1 MTDRRESGSAANAV
15 QSHSEP
21 PTWPRAALERRLA
34 VRAALGLALAATVLL
49 QVWLLADWS
58 QIGPAVRVLF
68 TRPELLVVSLA
79 GYTLVFGLRA
89 FAWRQLIVSGGGVF
103 SLFAILQAALL
114 ANHLLPFKLGEVAR
128 PALAARRGIPA
139 AEAAAS
145 TAVARLLDFAS
156 LVAIASMGVLLLAPD
171 GRMAWMQSLA
181 LPAAIVVGVV
191 SGLLILR
198 RGSFHR
204 RLQAP
209 LQTRVAALR
218 THLTQMCSRRVVGS
232 VLWTLPSWVLVAVV
246 LMVAAQALGID
257 VSPTTAIVVTAFT
270 ILFQVFHVTPGGIGV
285 YEASMT
291 GALYAL
297 GVDWHEGLA
306 VAVLTH
312 GMKFAYSYS
321 VALFF
326 SLVPV
331 RDSLPLGG
339 LGTLRGAATG
349 DRQASRFEILAA
361 RAWNV
366 LN

>member
-1 MTDRRESGSAANAV
+1 MTDRRESGGRERSAG
-15 QSHSEP
+15 P
-21 PTWPRAALERRLA
+21 FRAAYMAARGAGAASGRSRR
-34 VRAALGLALAATVLL
+34 VGDWRWAATVLL
-49 QVWLLADWS
+49 LVWRLADWS

-79 GYTLVFGLRA
+79 GYTLAFGLRA

-128 PALAARRGIPA
+128 PALA
-139 AEAAAS
+139 
-145 TAVARLLDFAS
+145 T
-156 LVAIASMGVLLLAPD
+156 
-171 GRMAWMQSLA
+171 
-181 LPAAIVVGVV
+181 
-191 SGLLILR
+191 R

-204 RLQAP
+204 RLPAP

>member
-1 MTDRRESGSAANAV
+1 
-15 QSHSEP
+15 
-21 PTWPRAALERRLA
+21 
-34 VRAALGLALAATVLL
+34 
-49 QVWLLADWS
+49 
-58 QIGPAVRVLF
+58 
-68 TRPELLVVSLA
+68 
-79 GYTLVFGLRA
+79 
-89 FAWRQLIVSGGGVF
+89 
-103 SLFAILQAALL
+103 
-114 ANHLLPFKLGEVAR
+114 
-128 PALAARRGIPA
+128 
-139 AEAAAS
+139 
-145 TAVARLLDFAS
+145 
-156 LVAIASMGVLLLAPD
+156 
-171 GRMAWMQSLA
+171 
-181 LPAAIVVGVV
+181 
-191 SGLLILR
+191 
-198 RGSFHR
+198 
-204 RLQAP
+204 
-209 LQTRVAALR
+209 
-218 THLTQMCSRRVVGS
+218 MCFRRVVGS

-291 GALYAL
+291 GVLYAL

-326 SLVPV
+326 TLVPV

-339 LGTLRGAATG
+339 LGTLRGTATG